1 MPKVIGEGTIEE
13 KVRGKIYYI
22 RHCIGRDPITK
33 KYVKSP
39 RRTVYGNKAE
49 ARRQLELYRIE
60 LEQGF
65 ANLEKLTL
73 AEYAD
78 RWLERRQ
85 ESDTL
90 SPLTV
95 KRDAQHVRKI
105 KELLGGYL
113 INEVTT
119 AVVNSAYDTLRR
131 EDRTPS
137 YIHNVNGALS
147 LIMKSAVREG
157 LIPYNPCDN
166 VDAPRQK
173 RRERHSLSLEQAV
186 RLASDLR
193 SEKRDGRIVAVW
205 LALAT
210 GVRRGEALGLMWKD
224 VDFKRKRIFI
234 GQQWAHDK
242 KLRAPK
248 SEKSMRWIGI
258 DDGTVLFL
266 KEWKAQQ
273 AREMEIQGM
282 DQSRE
287 TPVCTSSTYGLID
300 PNDFSRWRRRFFVEH
315 GLGHYE
321 EVTQYMPNV
330 GCEITKQAYV
340 GFNFHELRHTQATL
354 LIGKGTDIKTVQHRL
369 GHSSASL
376 TMDVYAHA
384 IPSNDEAAAEIVGDL
399 LGGNAAE
406 PSPESAAVAPQT
418 EAPAANPPSAAGDGG
433 GIPKE
438 LLGTILAQLPPEK
451 LVELLKAAV

>member
-1 MPKVIGEGTIEE
+1 MPKVIGEGVIEE

-22 RHCIGRDPITK
+22 RHSLGKDPTTGRYIR
-33 KYVKSP
+33 SP

-65 ANLEKLTL
+65 ANLEKVTL

-78 RWLERRQ
+78 KWLERRQ
-85 ESDTL
+85 KADTL

-95 KRDAQHVRKI
+95 KRDGQHVRKI
-105 KELLGGYL
+105 KELLGSYL

-119 AVVNSAYDTLRR
+119 ATVNAAYDTLRK
-131 EDRTPS
+131 EGRTAS

-147 LIMKSAVREG
+147 LVMKSAVREG

-173 RRERHSLSLEQAV
+173 RRERHALSLEQAV

-193 SEKRDGRIVAVW
+193 SEKRNGHIVAVW

-224 VDFKRKRIFI
+224 VDFRRKRIFV

-273 AREMEIQGM
+273 AREMEVQGM
-282 DQSRE
+282 DQGRE

-300 PNDFSRWRRRFFVEH
+300 PNSFSRWRRQFFVEH
-315 GLGHYE
+315 GLGRYE

-330 GCEITKQAYV
+330 GCDVTRQAYV

-354 LIGKGTDIKTVQHRL
+354 LIGKGADIKTVQHRL

-399 LGGNAAE
+399 LGGKDAE
-406 PSPESAAVAPQT
+406 PIRHTAAQTAPQVAT
-418 EAPAANPPSAAGDGG
+418 KPPVTQGDGNV
-433 GIPKE
+433 GISKE
-438 LLGTILAQLPPEK
+438 LIGTLLAQLPPEK
-451 LVELLKAAV
+451 LVEMLKAAV